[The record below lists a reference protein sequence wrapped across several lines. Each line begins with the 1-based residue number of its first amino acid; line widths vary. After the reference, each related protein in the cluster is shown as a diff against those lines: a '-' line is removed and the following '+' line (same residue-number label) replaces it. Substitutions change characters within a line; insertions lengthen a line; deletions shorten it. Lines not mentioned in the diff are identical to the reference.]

1 VALFGPC
8 EAVDARGPATVRLGT
23 FAGVGQLTKSHNGVK
38 SFTRTRHHGFCS
50 VHSWYMCDRNIEAV
64 IYYHG
69 GTPVATTTNIDRMA
83 RTAQEMT
90 EAQRDS
96 YEALTENLATSQRRT
111 VGLANDG
118 LKFFRLQQSNVK
130 AAQEWFAN
138 GVRLLQLQQ
147 RNAEFV
153 QGWTSE
159 AVEAVREQT
168 EHNVRT
174 AEAFARSAR
183 KQQEG
188 FQALAQ
194 EWTGAYR
201 DFFSPFAYARQATQQ
216 GLRIAQQ
223 ATQQGLEATQ
233 QATQQAAE
241 QGLQAT
247 QQVARQGLRVAE
259 EATEQTEEVLRQT
272 EEATREVE
280 LRTTVLG
287 ALGTEDYEE
296 LSVAEVTKRL
306 DDLSA
311 DELKKLREFEKRN
324 KDRETLVERIDRKIR
339 AAS

>member
-1 VALFGPC
+1 MCVKNIVA
-8 EAVDARGPATVRLGT
+8 ETYD
-23 FAGVGQLTKSHNGVK
+23 
-38 SFTRTRHHGFCS
+38 
-50 VHSWYMCDRNIEAV
+50 Y
-64 IYYHG
+64 G
-69 GTPVATTTNIDRMA
+69 GKIVAITTNIDKLT
-83 RTAQEMT
+83 RTAREMA

-96 YEALTENLATSQRRT
+96 YEALTENLAAAQRRS
-111 VGLANDG
+111 VGLAQDG
-118 LKFFRLQQSNVK
+118 FGFFRLQESNAR

-138 GVRLLQLQQ
+138 SVRLLELQQ

-153 QGWTSE
+153 QSWTSD

-194 EWTGAYR
+194 GWTEAYER
-201 DFFSPFAYARQATQQ
+201 FFSPFNYAREGLRTTQQ
-216 GLRIAQQ
+216 GLRTAQ
-223 ATQQGLEATQ
+223 EAT
-233 QATQQAAE
+233 E

-280 LRTTVLG
+280 LRTSVLT
-287 ALGTEDYEE
+287 ALETDNYET
-296 LSVAEVTKRL
+296 LTVAEITEKL

-324 KDRETLVERIDRKIR
+324 KDRESLVERIDSKIR
-339 AAS
+339 ANS